1 MHFVIGSFGEF
12 SQICLALFH
21 ENGMRKFSLFSG
33 DLCLKGEFKE
43 WAVPL
48 HIYAIALALQLIR
61 TARSSENMWMI
72 VEISSK
78 HYVKKVLVKVGGF
91 LILGFIH
98 FFSNLSFAR
107 KA

>member
-48 HIYAIALALQLIR
+48 HIYAIAFALQLIR
-61 TARSSENMWMI
+61 TARSSDKMWMN

-78 HYVKKVLVKVGGF
+78 HYV
-91 LILGFIH
+91 
-98 FFSNLSFAR
+98 
-107 KA
+107 